1 MKIWITWENQ
11 RRNHSTS
18 KELGFKLYEIL
29 CDSSRYVRYP
39 ISIYKTFQ
47 IIAREKPEVVAVQNP
62 SLILAITALIYRKLF
77 GFILVIDAHN
87 AGIKPFEGK
96 KWWANLLA
104 RLAIRGADLTI
115 VTNDLLADYV
125 KEIGGTA
132 AILPDPIPELTC
144 DKSMQKSKNVQYTDV
159 VCISSWADDEPYLEV
174 IKAASILPPNFRIH
188 LTGKS
193 DGKEKQYNGSF
204 PENIILT
211 GFLSDKDYIALL
223 CNADLT
229 IVLTTRDDCMV
240 CGAYESI
247 AVCKPLILSDTPV
260 LRSYFSDH
268 AYYTDNYADA
278 IADKIMHVA
287 QTIDLRHHDN
297 CKSKEALKHKW
308 LEMRLGLDVELS
320 AAIERKKIRG

>member
-11 RRNHSTS
+11 RRNRSTS
-18 KELGFKLYEIL
+18 KELGFKLYEVI
-29 CDSSRYVRYP
+29 CDSNRFLRYP

-47 IIAREKPEVVAVQNP
+47 IIAKERPVVVAVQNP
-62 SLILAITALIYRKLF
+62 SLILVTTSLIYRKLF
-77 GFILVIDAHN
+77 GFILVVDSHN

-104 RLAIRGADLTI
+104 KLAIRGADLTI

-125 KEIGGTA
+125 KKIGGKA
-132 AILPDPIPELTC
+132 AILPDPIPDLACE
-144 DKSMQKSKNVQYTDV
+144 KSIQKSRNEQSIDV

-174 IKAASILPPNFRIH
+174 IKAASILPPNIRIH

-193 DGKEKQYNGSF
+193 RDKEKKYSGDF
-204 PENIILT
+204 PGNIILT
-211 GFLSDKDYIALL
+211 GFLSDKDYITLL

-229 IVLTTRDDCMV
+229 MVLTTRDDCMV

-260 LRSYFSDH
+260 LRSYFGDH
-268 AYYTDNYADA
+268 AYYTDNYANA
-278 IADKIMHVA
+278 IADKIMYVI
-287 QTIDLRHHDN
+287 QTADLKHQDN
-297 CKSKEALKHKW
+297 CKSKEELKIKW
-308 LEMRLGLDVELS
+308 LQMKQQLDAELLAEM
-320 AAIERKKIRG
+320 KHTN